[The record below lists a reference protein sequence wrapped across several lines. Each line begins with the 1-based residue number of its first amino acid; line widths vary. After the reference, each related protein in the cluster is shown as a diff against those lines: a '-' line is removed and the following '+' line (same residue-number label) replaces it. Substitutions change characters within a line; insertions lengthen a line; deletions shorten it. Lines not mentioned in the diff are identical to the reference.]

1 LSLTISAANKEQ
13 FYYNITVHPRPC
25 AIS

>member
-1 LSLTISAANKEQ
+1 LTISAANKEQ